1 VIARRVWRAYDGRVG
16 RVRACRPHC
25 DAPKRAAR
33 RDNPSAPRRVGT
45 DEFRSGAIKKV
56 EPYDRVRT
64 DATVTPI
71 P

>member
-1 VIARRVWRAYDGRVG
+1 VVARRVRCAYDGRVG
-16 RVRACRPHC
+16 RVRTCGPHC

-33 RDNPSAPRRVGT
+33 CDNPSAPRRVGT

-64 DATVTPI
+64 DATMTPI